1 MPVKEYLKIIVDEN
15 QRIRRGI
22 FELNVRDFAGSDD
35 NRGNQDIID
44 TLNSDNRNSFGFLNN
59 GITIVGR
66 SLSKGMG
73 KYTIKNF

>member
-35 NRGNQDIID
+35 NRVNQDIID

-59 GITIVGR
+59 GIK
-66 SLSKGMG
+66 LSPLSR
-73 KYTIKNF
+73 TF

>member
-59 GITIVGR
+59 GITIVDR